1 MNRPVVWSIQ
11 ARDDFLSIV
20 ETIAQD
26 NPDAAGRVAE
36 RIMRATVALSTM
48 ATGRVGRVD
57 GTYEKVLSGLPYI
70 LSYRIVL
77 PPHDDETI

>member
-57 GTYEKVLSGLPYI
+57 GTISI
-70 LSYRIVL
+70 ARIIHGARDWQ
-77 PPHDDETI
+77 PGEWPE